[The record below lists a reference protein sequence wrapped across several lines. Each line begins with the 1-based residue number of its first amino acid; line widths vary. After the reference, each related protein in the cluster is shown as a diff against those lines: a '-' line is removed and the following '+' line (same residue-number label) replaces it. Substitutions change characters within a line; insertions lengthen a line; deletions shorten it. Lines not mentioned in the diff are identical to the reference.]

1 MTREEVQ
8 NSLEMRIVQ
17 REMVKK
23 FPFIIDIKMT
33 DDFEEN
39 DALYEYVYFS
49 KITISNSKI
58 LEQYPHWQIRSWM
71 EGRLEEDGQVDNLIY
86 LTELYLDLDHP
97 TPSEVQKEMDE
108 MTSKI
113 HWMIRKQ
120 VTIPDEFKLRK
131 KIGISKYKVVE

>member
-23 FPFIIDIKMT
+23 FPFIIDIQMT

-39 DALYEYVYFS
+39 DVLYEYVYFS

-58 LEQYPHWQIRSWM
+58 LEQYPHWEFRSWM
-71 EGRLEEDGQVDNLIY
+71 EGRLEEDGQIDNLIY
-86 LTELYLDLDHP
+86 LAELYLSLDNP
-97 TPSEVQKEMDE
+97 APSKVQKEMDE

-120 VTIPDEFKLRK
+120 VTIPDEFKLKK

>member
-1 MTREEVQ
+1 MTRTEVE

-23 FPFIIDIKMT
+23 YPFILDIKMT
-33 DDFEEN
+33 DDFEKDETF
-39 DALYEYVYFS
+39 YEYVYFS

-58 LEQYPHWQIRSWM
+58 LEQYPNWEIRSWM
-71 EGRLEEDGQVDNLIY
+71 EGRLEEEGQIDNLIF
-86 LTELYLDLDHP
+86 LSELYLSLDHP

-113 HWMIRKQ
+113 HWMVSKQ

>member
-23 FPFIIDIKMT
+23 FPFIIDIQMT

-39 DALYEYVYFS
+39 DVLYEYVYFS

-58 LEQYPHWQIRSWM
+58 LEQYPHWEFRSWM
-71 EGRLEEDGQVDNLIY
+71 EGRLEEDGQIDNLIY
-86 LTELYLDLDHP
+86 LTELYLSLDNP
-97 TPSEVQKEMDE
+97 APSDIQKEMDE

>member
-1 MTREEVQ
+1 MTRTEVE

-23 FPFIIDIKMT
+23 YPFILDIKMT
-33 DDFEEN
+33 DDFEKDE
-39 DALYEYVYFS
+39 AFYEYVYFS

-58 LEQYPHWQIRSWM
+58 LEQYPNWEIRSWM
-71 EGRLEEDGQVDNLIY
+71 EGRLEEEGQIDNLIF
-86 LTELYLDLDHP
+86 LSELYLSLDNP

-113 HWMIRKQ
+113 HWMISKQ